1 MKNLY
6 AADIHDNQLVD
17 SLFLVSAKN
26 HGVTK
31 AGNGYLVVK
40 LLDRSGEIEGPG
52 LGPGGRFGAR
62 VRQERLRARARAGD
76 VVSGQNADPRA
87 RRYARGRIQSFR
99 RGFFAQKRL

>member
-40 LLDRSGEIEGPG
+40 LLDRSGEI
-52 LGPGGRFGAR
+52 
-62 VRQERLRARARAGD
+62 
-76 VVSGQNADPRA
+76 
-87 RRYARGRIQSFR
+87 
-99 RGFFAQKRL
+99 